1 MKQSVL
7 LFALFSVIPS
17 AYCADFQLERLN
29 ASDVAVGGAVP
40 SPALPA
46 LAAKEDSQVPQDL
59 VYKFQQVS
67 RDLNAVRNDLTWVRN
82 DIDDLE
88 RRASRM
94 IQMNSSDA
102 FFQFDLRRMSSDMS
116 RRFGDL
122 QRAAMDVRD
131 LLNLAQKSSEL
142 NRLSLDMDWA
152 ARDILNDTWPTLE
165 NSAQRLEWTV
175 RGGRPEIVGYDA
187 QWTAMDISRYCRQLS
202 DQARNV
208 SYDTRALVSKT
219 QP

>member
-1 MKQSVL
+1 MKQAVIL
-7 LFALFSVIPS
+7 LALFSVIPS
-17 AYCADFQLERLN
+17 AYCADFQLERLG
-29 ASDVAVGGAVP
+29 ASDVAVAAAAPAV
-40 SPALPA
+40 
-46 LAAKEDSQVPQDL
+46 LAVEAREDTQAPQDL
-59 VYKFQQVS
+59 VYKFQQAS

-102 FFQFDLRRMSSDMS
+102 FFQFDLRRMSSDMG

-122 QRAAMDVRD
+122 QRAAMDVR
-131 LLNLAQKSSEL
+131 NLVSQAQKSAEL

-152 ARDILNDTWPTLE
+152 ARDILRDTWPTLE

-175 RGGRPEIVGYDA
+175 RSGRPEIVGYDA

-208 SYDTRALVSKT
+208 SYDTRELVSKT

>member
-1 MKQSVL
+1 MKQAVML
-7 LFALFSVIPS
+7 LALFSVIPS
-17 AYCADFQLERLN
+17 AYCADFQLDRLG
-29 ASDVAVGGAVP
+29 AADVTAEGA
-40 SPALPA
+40 PALPA
-46 LAAKEDSQVPQDL
+46 VPAAAAKEDTQVPQDL
-59 VYKFQQVS
+59 VYKFQQAA
-67 RDLNAVRNDLTWVRN
+67 RDLAAVRNDLTWVRS

-116 RRFGDL
+116 RRFSDL
-122 QRAAMDVRD
+122 QRVSMDVRK
-131 LLNLAQKSSEL
+131 LLNLAQKSPEL
-142 NRLSLDMDWA
+142 NRLSRDMDWA
-152 ARDILNDTWPTLE
+152 ARDILGETWPTLE

-175 RGGRPEIVGYDA
+175 RSGKPEIVGYDA

-208 SYDTRALVSKT
+208 SYDTRELVSRT

>member
-1 MKQSVL
+1 MKHAAL
-7 LFALFSVIPS
+7 LLAMFSAVPS
-17 AYCADFQLERLN
+17 AYCADFQLERLG
-29 ASDVAVGGAVP
+29 ASEVAVNAAAPAPAVQ
-40 SPALPA
+40 AVE
-46 LAAKEDSQVPQDL
+46 AKEEAQVPQDL

-116 RRFGDL
+116 RRFSDL
-122 QRAAMDVRD
+122 QRASMDLRN
-131 LLNLAQKSSEL
+131 LLNQAQKSAEL

-152 ARDILNDTWPTLE
+152 AGDILRETWPTLE

-175 RGGRPEIVGYDA
+175 RSGKPEIVGYDA

-202 DQARNV
+202 DQARNI
-208 SYDTRALVSKT
+208 SYDTRALVDAT
-219 QP
+219 RP